1 MRIQQKLN
9 MRQSQGLVMT
19 PQLSQSIKLLT
30 LSNIELSA
38 FVENEIEQNP
48 FLERDNRTDG
58 QDTDKRNADEQ
69 LQTSSAGTSSP
80 SPNPSEDNTT
90 ELTSQN
96 ELETGE
102 KNLEENI
109 GMGVEN
115 VYPDERDYLNK
126 PIENT
131 RSSEDHSTRIGSGG
145 LQLSRS
151 SSSHDQ
157 QIADYTAKQIN
168 LRDHLMAQLAIAGV
182 TAELG
187 FITTDMIDNLDDA
200 GYLRSSVESISKRL
214 GCSHSKT
221 TKALALLQSFDPTG
235 IGAGDLAECLR
246 LQLRDKDHLDPAMAQ
261 VVDNLDLLAK
271 RDFSSLKTITG
282 LDMEDL
288 HDVLVEIQSLDPKP
302 GTKFETNPI
311 QHVVP
316 DVFVREAPDGSWI
329 IELNSE
335 TLPRVLVNNNYITEV
350 GDALKDDTSKEFVA
364 QCLQT
369 ANWLTKSLDQRA
381 QTILKVAREIVKRQ
395 DKFLDKGVNYLRPL
409 TLKMVADGIEMHESS
424 VSRVTSNKYMMTPR
438 GLFELKY
445 FFTTS
450 ISGLDG
456 EENHS
461 SESVRA
467 QIKSLI
473 DLETANTVLSDDA
486 IVKALKESGI
496 DIARRTIAKYR
507 GAMHIPSSVQ
517 RRREKKA
524 QAQVRNLV
532 QDQEFPGN

>member
-30 LSNIELSA
+30 LSNIELSD
-38 FVENEIEQNP
+38 FVENEIERNP

-58 QDTDKRNADEQ
+58 QDTDKRNVDEQ
-69 LQTSSAGTSSP
+69 IPTPSAGTSFSSTPDP

-90 ELTSQN
+90 DLTSQN

-115 VYPDERDYLNK
+115 VYPDERDYIQK
-126 PIENT
+126 PIENA
-131 RSSEDHSTRIGSGG
+131 RSSEDHSTRIGTGG

-157 QIADYTAKQIN
+157 QIADYTANQIS
-168 LRDHLMAQLAIAGV
+168 LRDHLLEQLAIAGV
-182 TAELG
+182 SAELG
-187 FITTDMIDNLDDA
+187 LITTDMIDNLDDA
-200 GYLRSSVESISKRL
+200 GYLRSNVESISKRL
-214 GCSHSKT
+214 GCSQSKAS
-221 TKALALLQSFDPTG
+221 KALALLQSFEPTG

-271 RDFSSLKTITG
+271 RDFTSLKTITG

-316 DVFVREAPDGSWI
+316 DVFVREAPDGSWV

-395 DKFLDKGVNYLRPL
+395 DKFLVKGVNHLRPL
-409 TLKMVADGIEMHESS
+409 TLKMVADEIDMHESS

-456 EENHS
+456 EKSHS

-473 DLETANTVLSDDA
+473 ELETANAVLSDDA
-486 IVKALKESGI
+486 IVKTLKENGI

-507 GAMHIPSSVQ
+507 DAMHIPSSIQ

-524 QAQVRNLV
+524 QAQARNLD
-532 QDQEFPGN
+532 QD